1 MNVWRRG
8 RGFVQMLEHKQDIL
22 HGNIATAENCLSQ
35 IKLLIIQHQQECMS
49 IDQQMKKLTPSG
61 LVSRD
66 DIYAGIRR
74 QGALLNRQQFITQ
87 EIKQLEGKKDTE
99 ERKIHQYRAAM
110 AVLDKRHY
118 KLSFYLQRIRREYL
132 RRSENNIENDIQEI
146 AGYGRKAF

>member
-1 MNVWRRG
+1 MDVWRRG

-35 IKLLIIQHQQECMS
+35 IKSLIVQHQQECMS
-49 IDQQMKKLTPSG
+49 IDQQMKNLTPSG

-74 QGALLNRQQFITQ
+74 QGALLNRQQFIIQ
-87 EIKQLEGKKDTE
+87 EIKQLEGKKDNE
-99 ERKIHQYRAAM
+99 ERKLNQYRAAM
-110 AVLDKRHY
+110 SVLDKRHY
-118 KLSFYLQRIRREYL
+118 KLSFYLQRVRSEYL

>member
-8 RGFVQMLEHKQDIL
+8 REFVQMLEKKQDVL
-22 HGNIATAENCLSQ
+22 HGNIAAAENCLAK
-35 IKLLIIQHQQECMS
+35 IKLLIVQHQQECMS
-49 IDQQMKKLTPSG
+49 IDQQMKKLMPSG

-74 QGALLNRQQFITQ
+74 QGALLNKQQFIIQ
-87 EIKQLEGKKDTE
+87 EIKRLEKKQDAE
-99 ERKIHQYRAAM
+99 EKKLHQYRSAM